1 MAIYKVAGS
10 FEEFYEAII
19 EAPNADI
26 AQQIF
31 YQRASDMT
39 VIDSNWVDI
48 HIDEEYEDEEDLA
61 SYGES
66 IEYTIDD
73 YDPTGPKVST

>member
-48 HIDEEYEDEEDLA
+48 HIDEEYDSEEELNN
-61 SYGES
+61 YGES
-66 IEYTIDD
+66 IEYTMDN
-73 YDPTGPKVST
+73 YEETGPKVAV